1 MQGRRSSNPSLTAAA
16 RQTENIIL
24 KFKELLKVRLYISY
38 ILVKFIFLILIFGI
52 VIYSTTYLKNER
64 EVIGGSG
71 PAPGFSSN
79 FACSIFC
86 IRSRSEGEQ
95 RDCEIPT
102 ISAGSGIAIRSD
114 SSELPVMF

>member
-1 MQGRRSSNPSLTAAA
+1 M
-16 RQTENIIL
+16 
-24 KFKELLKVRLYISY
+24 
-38 ILVKFIFLILIFGI
+38 
-52 VIYSTTYLKNER
+52 VIYNTTYLKNER

-102 ISAGSGIAIRSD
+102 MSAGSGIAIRSD
-114 SSELPVMF
+114 SSVLPAMF

>member
-38 ILVKFIFLILIFGI
+38 ILVILILIFGI

-114 SSELPVMF
+114 SSVLPVMF